1 MKLYKIRKSGLKYA
15 KQKNYYFIHIIFQKM
30 IYQKPFITEKIHG
43 ELNRSGWEW
52 EVLFLLIMCIRR
64 ISTDTKDS
72 IQLL

>member
-1 MKLYKIRKSGLKYA
+1 MQSRKLLLYPYNFSEDDISKAIYHLKDTWG
-15 KQKNYYFIHIIFQKM
+15 ID
-30 IYQKPFITEKIHG
+30 
-43 ELNRSGWEW
+43 RSGWEW